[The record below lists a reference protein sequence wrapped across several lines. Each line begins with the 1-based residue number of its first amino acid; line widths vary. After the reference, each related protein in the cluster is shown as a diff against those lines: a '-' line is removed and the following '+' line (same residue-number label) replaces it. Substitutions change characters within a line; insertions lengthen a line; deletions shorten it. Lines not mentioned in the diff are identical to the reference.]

1 MRTDRQTDGEKDQSS
16 QSSAC
21 GVDLSNRGPA
31 KPDSD
36 TETKDVQSE
45 QGRTGKQTNKKKHLP
60 ALWSSYRKKKSSE
73 KFLFASIRQIFLK
86 GVQLDKPAGRR
97 VTSCFISAFLL
108 LKCICTCETHTHT
121 DTQVLCVC
129 ILFFYVLYVKHFFV
143 LGCRGYRYKNLKRGL
158 GNTHSQHQPQHCYL
172 SS

>member
-1 MRTDRQTDGEKDQSS
+1 MRTDGQTDGEKDQSS

-45 QGRTGKQTNKKKHLP
+45 QGRTGRQNKTKKKTF
-60 ALWSSYRKKKSSE
+60 AGFV
-73 KFLFASIRQIFLK
+73 KFLQEKKNLLQFARFFWRGFSWTNLREDVSLPVLSLPF
-86 GVQLDKPAGRR
+86 
-97 VTSCFISAFLL
+97 SCWSVYVHV
-108 LKCICTCETHTHT
+108 KHTHT

-143 LGCRGYRYKNLKRGL
+143 LSCRGYRYKNLKRGS